1 MDEER
6 NCARPEMTAKE
17 LGRVTPWE
25 IQLLLAASE
34 GLTYPEIAAR
44 HVKSRRS
51 VERSFEHLR
60 DKLRPWG
67 GGSKAGLVHWIDV
80 YHASWTE
87 LPTSDGPRNQ
97 SPEPMTRA
105 KMATCGEAP
114 GALA

>member
-6 NCARPEMTAKE
+6 NCGRLGMTASE

-25 IQLLLAASE
+25 IRLLVAASE

-44 HVKSRRS
+44 HVRSRRS

-87 LPTSDGPRNQ
+87 LPPSDGAE
-97 SPEPMTRA
+97 EP
-105 KMATCGEAP
+105 GP
-114 GALA
+114 GAVTGDGPAMPGVRTPPS